1 MTDFD
6 VKLYGKVLALES
18 VVGML
23 LAYHLAGADDSEA
36 AANDLLAAI
45 HRGPDTVKK
54 INEQIQT
61 PLPVDFPEAII
72 EAGETLVEDARS
84 LQEHWQSPDWPRS

>member
-1 MTDFD
+1 MADFD
-6 VKLYGKVLALES
+6 VKLYGRVLALES

-45 HRGPDTVKK
+45 HRGADTAE
-54 INEQIQT
+54 ITIEQIQT
-61 PLPVDFPEAII
+61 PLPVGIPEAII
-72 EAGETLVEDARS
+72 EAGETLVEVARS
-84 LQEHWQSPDWPRS
+84 LQERLQSPDWPRS